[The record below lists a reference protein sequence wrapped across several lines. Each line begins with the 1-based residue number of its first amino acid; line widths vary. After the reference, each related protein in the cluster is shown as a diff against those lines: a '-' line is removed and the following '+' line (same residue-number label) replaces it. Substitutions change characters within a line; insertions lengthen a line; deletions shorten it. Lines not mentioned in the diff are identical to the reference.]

1 MSKRD
6 CSHLKDAA
14 TKRLSKYRKVTK
26 RHIVAPDESGQGQ
39 SQSSTSKTDASGLK
53 RFSRGT
59 HKRGTFKSVGK
70 TVTQYNAVRLKAV
83 QSGRSDAYQR
93 FTHTRISC
101 GKGKIN
107 TVSKL
112 SNDVVKRIVASG
124 GEKVSS
130 SSKCATERTSP
141 IRTSKLTPCSADKRR
156 ITERAPTHTYNLR
169 RTIRGPAVKRISGV
183 TVIADTNS
191 NKATASQLSERTGAT
206 AKQKS
211 RIKSRTFLA
220 TAEAV
225 AKKVRD
231 FKVKTM
237 EDNISCWIT
246 GIAVTRDGQ
255 ILLVDRNN
263 HNVKKFSQ
271 SMELQSVL
279 KLTDSVWG
287 ITIVDDNVA
296 VVGLQYAQ
304 QILLL
309 DFSDKALKIIR
320 RQKLS
325 FMVFDMCKYMYK
337 DKLIAVTRES
347 STGMGVK
354 MFDLNGK
361 LYWSVSV
368 PNGIS
373 YPVCVAT
380 QGNMNARSVIVT
392 DQNLHALILI
402 DSNTG
407 HITRKVELAGK
418 GPQGVTSDQNGTIY
432 VCCFHTRET
441 IVLTDDLNN
450 ERVLISKRE
459 KLREHPQAIAYD
471 NSSRCL
477 VVSYMTSDFVDIFK
491 IP

>member
-1 MSKRD
+1 MSKRYS
-6 CSHLKDAA
+6 SHLKDVA
-14 TKRLSKYRKVTK
+14 TKRLSKYRKVTTE
-26 RHIVAPDESGQGQ
+26 RHTVTSDESGQRQ
-39 SQSSTSKTDASGLK
+39 AQSSDSKANASGLK
-53 RFSRGT
+53 RSSRGT
-59 HKRGTFKSVGK
+59 HERGTAKSIAK
-70 TVTQYNAVRLKAV
+70 TSTRYNAVRLKAV
-83 QSGRSDAYQR
+83 QSGRSDAYKR
-93 FTHTRISC
+93 STHKRTSC

-107 TVSKL
+107 TVSTH
-112 SNDVVKRIVASG
+112 SSDAVKRIVASR
-124 GEKVSS
+124 GEKESS
-130 SSKCATERTSP
+130 TSKCASKRTGP
-141 IRTSKLTPCSADKRR
+141 IRTSKRIPCGADNRR
-156 ITERAPTHTYNLR
+156 TTERVPTHTYNFR
-169 RTIRGPAVKRISGV
+169 RTICGSSIKPVSGV
-183 TVIADTNS
+183 TADIDS
-191 NKATASQLSERTGAT
+191 SKAKTSQLSGRTGAT
-206 AKQKS
+206 AKQKT
-211 RIKSRTFLA
+211 RIKSRSFLA
-220 TAEAV
+220 KAEAV
-225 AKKVRD
+225 AKKVRH
-231 FKVKTM
+231 FKVKTV

-246 GIAVTRDGQ
+246 GIAVTSDGQ

-263 HNVKKFSQ
+263 NNVKKFSQ

-296 VVGLQYAQ
+296 VVSLQYAQ

-309 DFSDKALKIIR
+309 DFSEKALKIIR
-320 RQKLS
+320 TLKLS
-325 FMVFDMCKYMYK
+325 FMVFDTCKYMYK
-337 DKLIAVTRES
+337 DKLIAVTLES

-354 MFDLNGK
+354 SFDLNGK
-361 LYWSVSV
+361 MYWSVSV

-432 VCCFHTRET
+432 VCCFHTHET

-450 ERVLISKRE
+450 ERVLISKKE

-477 VVSYMTSDFVDIFK
+477 FVSYMTSDFVDIFK

>member
-1 MSKRD
+1 MSKRR
-6 CSHLKDAA
+6 SSLLKEAA
-14 TKRLSKYRKVTK
+14 TKRLSKYRKVTTE
-26 RHIVAPDESGQGQ
+26 RHTVTSDES
-39 SQSSTSKTDASGLK
+39 SQRQAKSSDSKSNASGLK
-53 RFSRGT
+53 RSSRGT
-59 HKRGTFKSVGK
+59 HERGTAKSIAK
-70 TVTQYNAVRLKAV
+70 T
-83 QSGRSDAYQR
+83 S
-93 FTHTRISC
+93 
-101 GKGKIN
+101 
-107 TVSKL
+107 
-112 SNDVVKRIVASG
+112 KRIVASRRG
-124 GEKVSS
+124 KESS
-130 SSKCATERTSP
+130 TSKCASERIAP
-141 IRTSKLTPCSADKRR
+141 NHTSKLTPCGAYKRR
-156 ITERAPTHTYNLR
+156 TTERAPTHTYNLR
-169 RTIRGPAVKRISGV
+169 RTIRGPAVKPVSGV
-183 TVIADTNS
+183 TADTYS
-191 NKATASQLSERTGAT
+191 NKAKTSQLSGRTGAT

-211 RIKSRTFLA
+211 RSKSRTFLA

-231 FKVKTM
+231 FKVKTT

-347 STGMGVK
+347 STCMGVK
-354 MFDLNGK
+354 SFDLNGK
-361 LYWSVSV
+361 MYWSVSV

-373 YPVCVAT
+373 YPVCITT

-418 GPQGVTSDQNGTIY
+418 GPQGLTSDQNGTIY

-450 ERVLISKRE
+450 ERVLISKKE

-471 NSSRCL
+471 NSSQCL
-477 VVSYMTSDFVDIFK
+477 FVSYMTSDFVDIFK

>member
-6 CSHLKDAA
+6 SSHLKDVA
-14 TKRLSKYRKVTK
+14 TKRLSKYRKVTTE
-26 RHIVAPDESGQGQ
+26 RHTVTSEESGQRQ
-39 SQSSTSKTDASGLK
+39 AQSSDSKANASGLK
-53 RFSRGT
+53 RSSRGT
-59 HKRGTFKSVGK
+59 HERGTAKSIAK
-70 TVTQYNAVRLKAV
+70 TSTRYNAVRLKAV
-83 QSGRSDAYQR
+83 QSGDAYKR
-93 FTHTRISC
+93 STHKRTSC

-107 TVSKL
+107 IVSTH
-112 SNDVVKRIVASG
+112 SSDAVKRIVASRG
-124 GEKVSS
+124 GNESS
-130 SSKCATERTSP
+130 TSKCASKRRGP
-141 IRTSKLTPCSADKRR
+141 IRTSKLTSCADKRR
-156 ITERAPTHTYNLR
+156 TTERAPTHTYNLR
-169 RTIRGPAVKRISGV
+169 RTIRGPAVKHVSGV
-183 TVIADTNS
+183 TADTYS
-191 NKATASQLSERTGAT
+191 NKAKTSQLSERIGAT

-211 RIKSRTFLA
+211 RTFSA

-225 AKKVRD
+225 ARKVRD

-246 GIAVTRDGQ
+246 GIAVTSDGQ

-279 KLTDSVWG
+279 KLTESVWG

-309 DFSDKALKIIR
+309 DFSEKALKIIR
-320 RQKLS
+320 TQKLS
-325 FMVFDMCKYMYK
+325 FMVFDTCKYMYK

-361 LYWSVSV
+361 VHWSVSV

-418 GPQGVTSDQNGTIY
+418 GPQGVTSDQNGSIY

-471 NSSRCL
+471 NSSQCL
-477 VVSYMTSDFVDIFK
+477 FVSYMTSDFVDIFK